1 MASSMGGPFRGSRNW
16 WPIQEFSCRR
26 GRDHPWVKFVVALR
40 TMSLRPLQ
48 GRRVFL
54 GESRGSPAKA
64 GSPLAEF
71 CCRFAT
77 SFREESTGSPT
88 KAGSPLAEFCCRF
101 ATNFREESIGS
112 LALNP
117 GRELLPLRDK
127 LPAFNL
133 LPWLVGKGRR

>member
-77 SFREESTGSPT
+77 NFRGSPRVLRPSRTNPWLSIVLASRQAFEGVHRFANAVTLAENWCGFVTSFRGSP
-88 KAGSPLAEFCCRF
+88 RV
-101 ATNFREESIGS
+101 R
-112 LALNP
+112 
-117 GRELLPLRDK
+117 
-127 LPAFNL
+127 
-133 LPWLVGKGRR
+133 